1 MLLDTGFLVGSIALT
16 IIWIL
21 LPNSSHLSLLETF
34 ARQNWRGCVVGFGAV
49 GLVFAAGE
57 VDRRL
62 RAKTSMVQLID
73 VSKVVLLV
81 AGIALGVYGLFNNR
95 AMIYTNITA
104 YNWLFILPS
113 ILVVG
118 LIGVVLI
125 KLKTRGNKNALV

>member
-1 MLLDTGFLVGSIALT
+1 
-16 IIWIL
+16 
-21 LPNSSHLSLLETF
+21 
-34 ARQNWRGCVVGFGAV
+34 
-49 GLVFAAGE
+49 
-57 VDRRL
+57 
-62 RAKTSMVQLID
+62 MVQLID